1 MLYSAVQSHQFVL
14 CPDILK
20 RGGNAADAA
29 VAIAAA
35 LAVTEPCSTGL
46 GGDAFCLFY
55 SADTGEI
62 RGINGRW
69 TPLYYC
75 CYTGSCRNFIPAPLC
90 VHSGRSAQAQT
101 LDFMES
107 RGFSAQSP
115 PSVFDA
121 LNVTVPG
128 APACWCDTVEL
139 FGSQKVVFFCPHQL
153 SFSEMLQLN
162 VYKCCYV

>member
-1 MLYSAVQSHQFVL
+1 MFL
-14 CPDILK
+14 CADILK

-62 RGINGRW
+62 QGINGRW
-69 TPLYYC
+69 TPPC
-75 CYTGSCRNFIPAPLC
+75 HSCYTCSCRTLIQAFLC
-90 VHSGRSAQAQT
+90 VRSGRTARAQT

-107 RGFSAQSP
+107 RGFSTESP

-128 APACWCDTVEL
+128 AAACWCDTKEL
-139 FGSQKVVFFCPHQL
+139 FGSQKVGLFVFLLCSHLF
-153 SFSEMLQLN
+153 FF
-162 VYKCCYV
+162 